1 MAKYAVLGLGTGW
14 DGNDRLNRLV
24 DLRHIDV
31 NECPSPVAGR
41 DIVVYAVHMG
51 DDRKDYHVVLKPKH
65 PVVHTMNTTEKVAGA
80 IAKKGAIVMEGKKQ

>member
-1 MAKYAVLGLGTGW
+1 MY
-14 DGNDRLNRLV
+14 D
-24 DLRHIDV
+24 
-31 NECPSPVAGR
+31 
-41 DIVVYAVHMG
+41 VHMG